1 MRARSRE
8 LEEEVRARTYALE
21 QRAIEIELQRQELE
35 ALYRAD
41 AELLSHLE
49 LDEVLQALVDAAV
62 DIFHADKGSLM
73 VWNAERDRLVTRV
86 ARGFSQTTMMDM
98 SFEPG
103 EGVAGRVALTGEPA
117 IVPRAEAEPHATR
130 SIIEAE
136 NIQSFMQVPINIG
149 DEVFGVFSVDFI
161 HPREFEKRQE
171 RLFVSLAQRAAL
183 AIENARLYEQVQELA
198 VMHERSRLARE
209 LHDAVTQTLFSSSLI
224 AEALPDL
231 WELDQEEGRDLLSEL
246 RILSK
251 GAQAEMRSLLLEL
264 RPSALIESSLRDLL
278 QQLCETFT
286 GRKGIPVVF
295 TLEGDCV
302 LPREVHVTLYR
313 VAQEAL
319 NNVVKHAQAKPV
331 YLNLHCDPH
340 ESNHG
345 GPVATME
352 IIDDGNGFDPDRLPA
367 DRMGLNNMRER
378 AKTIGAEW
386 GIESQPGKGTRVQI
400 IWKG

>member
-49 LDEVLQALVDAAV
+49 LDEVLQALVGAAV

-117 IVPRAEAEPHATR
+117 IVPRAEAEQHATR

-171 RLFVSLAQRAAL
+171 RLLVSLAQRAAL
-183 AIENARLYEQVQELA
+183 AIENARLYEQAQELA

-278 QQLCETFT
+278 QQLCEAFT
-286 GRKGIPVVF
+286 GRKGIPVVL

-302 LPREVHVTLYR
+302 LPREVHVTMYR

-400 IWKG
+400 IWK

>member
-1 MRARSRE
+1 VRARSRE

-117 IVPRAEAEPHATR
+117 IVPRAEAEQHATR

-171 RLFVSLAQRAAL
+171 RLLVSLAQRAAL
-183 AIENARLYEQVQELA
+183 AIENARLYEQAQELA

-264 RPSALIESSLRDLL
+264 RPSALIETSLRDL
-278 QQLCETFT
+278 
-286 GRKGIPVVF
+286 GRINS
-295 TLEGDCV
+295 
-302 LPREVHVTLYR
+302 RR
-313 VAQEAL
+313 
-319 NNVVKHAQAKPV
+319 
-331 YLNLHCDPH
+331 
-340 ESNHG
+340 
-345 GPVATME
+345 
-352 IIDDGNGFDPDRLPA
+352 
-367 DRMGLNNMRER
+367 GLRT
-378 AKTIGAEW
+378 A
-386 GIESQPGKGTRVQI
+386 S
-400 IWKG
+400 